1 MPVTPERK
9 SAGSARNSPA
19 MSWVRPAKLPS
30 GNEAVKDTSLFAA
43 TGVKRRKSAP
53 AREAPGRRARRPM
66 TAAAAHER
74 IITSVGYHA
83 PPGASTRG
91 RPEARAMIRAHLR
104 RYGALDRPQ

>member
-19 MSWVRPAKLPS
+19 MSWVRPVKSPS

-43 TGVKRRKSAP
+43 TGVKRRRSAP
-53 AREAPGRRARRPM
+53 AGEAPGSRARRPM
-66 TAAAAHER
+66 AAAAAQER

-83 PPGASTRG
+83 PPRAVNAARPGISVG
-91 RPEARAMIRAHLR
+91 REMC
-104 RYGALDRPQ
+104 